1 MTKKRLDEHKENM
14 DKILDRL
21 GGTRDDIWQDRF
33 IYDMA
38 LAIHDILIELN
49 KMKEG

>member
-1 MTKKRLDEHKENM
+1 MTQKRLDEHKENM
-14 DKILDRL
+14 DKVVDKL
-21 GGTRDDIWQDRF
+21 GGTREDIWQNGF